1 MLVKY
6 HTMQAIPIWPTT
18 LFYFQW
24 AEHQTHAESI
34 KQVCR
39 TLEQQKQFSAVSSNI
54 KHNLYES
61 SFNFVETDNDSVEAW
76 SHWVKDC
83 IFKSAAQANTGH
95 WPRGANIDIEL
106 HESWCHITRDGGY
119 HDSHIHPGSSWSCI
133 YYLDTGDMNIGDKN
147 GVNRFY
153 NPNNSM
159 YVDAG
164 TQYLA
169 QSNSIDISPKP
180 GMLIV
185 FPSWIPHS
193 ALCYRGSQERYVLS
207 ANSRVTLS

>member
-1 MLVKY
+1 
-6 HTMQAIPIWPTT
+6 MQAIPIWPVTM
-18 LFYFQW
+18 FYFVW
-24 AEHQTHAESI
+24 AEHNTHADTLKSVC
-34 KQVCR
+34 QV
-39 TLEQQKQFSAVSSNI
+39 LEQHNQVSNVATSI

-61 SFNFVETDNDSVEAW
+61 AFNFVETPNASVEAW
-76 SHWVKDC
+76 SHWAKDC
-83 IFKSAAQANTGH
+83 IFKSAARVNSGL
-95 WPRGANIDIEL
+95 WPAGASIDVEL

-119 HDSHIHPGSSWSCI
+119 HDSHVHPGSSWSCI
-133 YYLDTGDMNIGDKN
+133 YYLDPGDTDIESKN

-164 TQYLA
+164 TQYMS
-169 QSNSIDISPKP
+169 QSNSIDVSPQS

-193 ALCYRGSQERYVLS
+193 ALCYRGQSDRYVLS
-207 ANSRVTLS
+207 ANSQITVS